1 MHLILISFMP
11 GISLDQF
18 NFRST
23 LQCSGECDFCCF
35 IIAVLIDQF
44 SPCRKPQIR
53 FLPERPEKMKQSVPV
68 YQLDS
73 TIKNYTD
80 RCVPNIGLVQARP
93 RQDAVITRP
102 IRRTTACAGMI
113 IDAGE
118 GTQGKR

>member
-44 SPCRKPQIR
+44 SPCRKSQTRI
-53 FLPERPEKMKQSVPV
+53 LPERLGKMKQSVPV
-68 YQLDS
+68 FQLDS
-73 TIKNYTD
+73 TIKYYTD
-80 RCVPNIGLVQARP
+80 RCIPDIGLGQAKP
-93 RQDAVITRP
+93 RRDALVALS
-102 IRRTTACAGMI
+102 IRVSTMVTVLR
-113 IDAGE
+113 
-118 GTQGKR
+118 